1 MGFFES
7 FSAPFMMSVA
17 LWPLVSFIVTV
28 PVLAMLYHRDNRL
41 GFGAALS
48 AYATVLYL
56 IGLLCFTLYPMPDD
70 PAAYCATHHLHPQLN
85 PLQFIGDIRA
95 DGLTA
100 ILQIVMNVVFFVPL
114 GFIMKRVF
122 RWKFA
127 VALPVGFLASL
138 LVETMQLT
146 GVMGV
151 FPCSY
156 RLFDVDDLIWNTSG
170 AVIGYGCAM
179 LFDRLF
185 PPRRTDMQTVT
196 RPGFVRRFVAFLI
209 DMGLV
214 VVCATPV
221 GVAAM
226 VLVTMVSG
234 RPGADVQRM
243 RLLGPLGFG
252 DIAIL
257 VMLVL
262 FEWVIPWFRQGR
274 TLGGSYTHMTCE
286 TTPRSGARRVAFYA
300 ARFAA
305 ICCVVFCG
313 RVPWA
318 GTVILVM
325 GVFWLVRRQMP
336 YDLI

>member
-1 MGFFES
+1 
-7 FSAPFMMSVA
+7 
-17 LWPLVSFIVTV
+17 
-28 PVLAMLYHRDNRL
+28 
-41 GFGAALS
+41 
-48 AYATVLYL
+48 
-56 IGLLCFTLYPMPDD
+56 
-70 PAAYCATHHLHPQLN
+70 
-85 PLQFIGDIRA
+85 
-95 DGLTA
+95 
-100 ILQIVMNVVFFVPL
+100 
-114 GFIMKRVF
+114 
-122 RWKFA
+122 
-127 VALPVGFLASL
+127 
-138 LVETMQLT
+138 MQLT

-196 RPGFVRRFVAFLI
+196 RPGSC
-209 DMGLV
+209 V
-214 VVCATPV
+214 VSWHSSSTWDWSWCARPLW
-221 GVAAM
+221 ASPRWCWSRWFRA
-226 VLVTMVSG
+226 VLAPTC
-234 RPGADVQRM
+234 RRM

-252 DIAIL
+252 DIAML

-318 GTVILVM
+318 A
-325 GVFWLVRRQMP
+325 R
-336 YDLI
+336 

>member
-1 MGFFES
+1 
-7 FSAPFMMSVA
+7 
-17 LWPLVSFIVTV
+17 
-28 PVLAMLYHRDNRL
+28 
-41 GFGAALS
+41 
-48 AYATVLYL
+48 
-56 IGLLCFTLYPMPDD
+56 
-70 PAAYCATHHLHPQLN
+70 
-85 PLQFIGDIRA
+85 
-95 DGLTA
+95 
-100 ILQIVMNVVFFVPL
+100 
-114 GFIMKRVF
+114 
-122 RWKFA
+122 
-127 VALPVGFLASL
+127 
-138 LVETMQLT
+138 
-146 GVMGV
+146 
-151 FPCSY
+151 
-156 RLFDVDDLIWNTSG
+156 
-170 AVIGYGCAM
+170 
-179 LFDRLF
+179 
-185 PPRRTDMQTVT
+185 
-196 RPGFVRRFVAFLI
+196 
-209 DMGLV
+209 MGLV

-226 VLVTMVSG
+226 VLVTMISG

-252 DIAIL
+252 DIAML

-286 TTPRSGARRVAFYA
+286 ITPRSGARRVAFYA